1 MDSTVTASREL
12 LGLMADRP
20 MRRPCGALA
29 PGRSQAG
36 SLEGCMWF
44 KKFFG
49 AFAALSLVLAAC
61 GTGTPSSS
69 APAGSGQPSASAS
82 ASGGELAED
91 QTLHLAGGEPPTLD
105 PTIADD
111 SSSIQLLV
119 GLQRPLVY
127 FNKDLEITAD
137 GGLAQSWDVSKDG
150 KTITFHLKDG
160 IKYSDGNPIVADD
173 FVYSWKR
180 LVDPRTAASYS
191 YVMGDV
197 AGGSELLSLD
207 PEKLPADAE
216 IDKMLDKLGVAAP
229 DPKTFVV
236 TLANAASY
244 FPYIA
249 TLWVTVPLEKKWVDS
264 GDKFTEAANYVASG
278 PWTLK
283 TWDHNSKVVMVPN
296 PEWSGD
302 KPKLTSVE
310 LTVIDDAAQQ
320 YQAYQNGEIDITTV
334 PSANVQQVKDNPDL
348 SSQLLSGDVL
358 ATYYVGFDLNTK
370 DDKSPVENKDLRDAL
385 SQSIDRQQL
394 IDTVR
399 FGIGS
404 PATSMVPP
412 GMPGHQPDIGLK
424 FDVEAAKASLQKAL
438 DGLGLKSVSDL
449 NGKLKLG
456 YNTGGGAAHE
466 EIMQFIQN
474 QWKTNLGLEVTLE
487 PQEWAA
493 YLQALET
500 NPPDIFRLG
509 WSADYP
515 HPNNFLRDVF
525 QCGSGNNN
533 MKYCNKQFDDLL
545 NQAAVAPDLQSQLPL
560 YNQAQQ
566 ILVDDAPVVFIYW
579 YGRFSLVK
587 PYVKDIV
594 PTSQDSSTGM
604 YFYDKIYIAKH
615 D

>member
-1 MDSTVTASREL
+1 
-12 LGLMADRP
+12 
-20 MRRPCGALA
+20 
-29 PGRSQAG
+29 
-36 SLEGCMWF
+36 MWA
-44 KKFFG
+44 KKLFG

-61 GTGTPSSS
+61 GTGAPSSS
-69 APAGSGQPSASAS
+69 APAGSANPSASAS
-82 ASGGELAED
+82 AGGERAED

-105 PTIADD
+105 PTIATD
-111 SSSIQLLV
+111 SASIQLLTS
-119 GLQRPLVY
+119 LQRPLVY
-127 FNKDLEITAD
+127 FNKDLEITPD
-137 GGLAQSWDVSKDG
+137 GGLAESWDISSDG

-160 IKYSDGNPIVADD
+160 LKYSDGNPIVADD

-180 LVDPRTAASYS
+180 LVDPRTAAGYS

-197 AGGSELLSLD
+197 VGGADLLGLD
-207 PEKLPADAE
+207 PDKLPPDSE
-216 IDKMLDKLGVAAP
+216 IDGMLAKLGVAAP

-236 TLANAASY
+236 TLAKAASY

-249 TLWVTVPLEKKWVDS
+249 TLWVTAPLEKSWVES
-264 GDKFTEAANYVASG
+264 SDKFTEAANYVSSG
-278 PWTLK
+278 PFTLK

-296 PEWSGD
+296 PEWGGD
-302 KPKLTSVE
+302 KPQLSAVE

-320 YQAYQNGEIDITTV
+320 YQAYQNGEIDITAV
-334 PSANVQQVKDNPDL
+334 PSANIQQVKGDADL
-348 SSQLLSGDVL
+348 SAQLLSGDVL
-358 ATYYVGFDLNTK
+358 ATYYVGFDLNPK
-370 DDKSPVENKDLRDAL
+370 DDKSPVENKDLRWAL

-412 GMPGHQPDIGLK
+412 GMPGHQEDIGLK
-424 FDVEAAKASLQKAL
+424 FDVDAAKASLQKAL
-438 DGLGLKSVSDL
+438 TGLGLSSVADL

-466 EIMQFIQN
+466 DIMQFIQN

-493 YLQALET
+493 YLDALT
-500 NPPDIFRLG
+500 KAPPDIFRLG

-525 QCGSGNNN
+525 ECGSGNNN
-533 MKYCNKQFDDLL
+533 MDYCNKDFDDLL
-545 NQAAVAPDLQSQLPL
+545 NQAAVAPDLKAQIPL
-560 YNQAQQ
+560 YNKAQEM
-566 ILVDDAPVVFIYW
+566 LVDDAPVVFIYW

-587 PYVKDIV
+587 PYVKDLV
-594 PTSQDSSTGM
+594 PTAQDSNTGS
-604 YFYDKIYIAKH
+604 YFYDKIWIAKH

>member
-1 MDSTVTASREL
+1 
-12 LGLMADRP
+12 
-20 MRRPCGALA
+20 
-29 PGRSQAG
+29 
-36 SLEGCMWF
+36 MWF

-61 GTGTPSSS
+61 SNTGSPSAS

-82 ASGGELAED
+82 AGGELAED

-111 SSSIQLLV
+111 SASIQLLTS
-119 GLQRPLVY
+119 LQRTLVY

-137 GGLAQSWDVSKDG
+137 GALAESWDISSDG

-160 IKYSDGNPIVADD
+160 LKYSDGNPIVADD

-197 AGGSELLSLD
+197 AGGADLLGLD
-207 PEKLPADAE
+207 PEKLPPDAE
-216 IDKMLDKLGVAAP
+216 IDAMLDKLGVSAP

-236 TLANAASY
+236 KLANAASY

-249 TLWVTVPLEKKWVDS
+249 ALWVTAPLEKSWVES

-278 PWTLK
+278 PFTLA
-283 TWDHNSKVVMVPN
+283 TWDHNSKVVLKPN
-296 PEWSGD
+296 PEWTAGD
-302 KPKLTSVE
+302 PAKLSAIE
-310 LTVIDDAAQQ
+310 LTVIDDEAQQ
-320 YQAYQNGEIDITTV
+320 YQAYQNGEIDLTTV
-334 PSANVQQVKDNPDL
+334 PSANIQQVKNDPTL
-348 SSQLLSGDVL
+348 SAQLVSGDVL

-370 DDKSPVENKDLRDAL
+370 DDKSPVENKDLRYAL

-424 FDVEAAKASLQKAL
+424 YDVDAAKASLQKAL
-438 DGLGLKSVSDL
+438 TGLGLSSVADL

-466 EIMQFIQN
+466 DIMQFIQN

-493 YLQALET
+493 YLDALEKA
-500 NPPDIFRLG
+500 PPDIFRLG

-545 NQAAVAPDLQSQLPL
+545 NQAAVKPTLEEQVPL

-579 YGRFSLVK
+579 YGRFTLVK
-587 PYVKDIV
+587 PYVQGLV
-594 PTSQDSSTGM
+594 PTSLDSNTGS
-604 YFYDKIYIAKH
+604 YFYDKITIGKH
-615 D
+615 